1 MKNQNS
7 QNPVSRSPRYAFAFL
22 GFYEA
27 TLSYDF
33 AGMPVKEPCKVY
45 YNTKTREILHIKSRV
60 RYVEKDTGNPIDRA
74 MTDIF
79 LENIYAYGVV
89 NCEVCTNCDEK
100 GNPIVPDLVNAKQ
113 WLYARLPSNTST
125 NPNATATLITVT
137 KN

>member
-1 MKNQNS
+1 MKNQNVKT
-7 QNPVSRSPRYAFAFL
+7 NVSRTPAYAFAFL

-33 AGMPVKEPCKVY
+33 AGSPVKEPCKVF
-45 YNTKTREILHIKSRV
+45 YNTKTRDIMYITSRIH
-60 RYVEKDTGNPIDRA
+60 YVEKDTGNPIDRR

-79 LENIYAYGVV
+79 LENIYAYGSV
-89 NCEVCTNCDEK
+89 NCELCTYCDDD
-100 GNPIVPDLVNAKQ
+100 GNPIIPDLVGTKQ
-113 WLYARLPSNTST
+113 WLYARLPSNTAN